1 MDNQNIEYMKKQI
14 ELMKDK
20 VDFANTVSTVM
31 LAVAAL
37 VTTIAFF
44 VVVYQ
49 VILNTN
55 TVSKIKREN
64 SAVIKKT
71 LHPLIV
77 NQLYSLSIIEQPEQF
92 ESAAVLLNLINKEFR
107 GDSVLENLVYERYI
121 RIRAGK
127 VKMFFEMNMD
137 IDFFNGWYQKPT

>member
-1 MDNQNIEYMKKQI
+1 
-14 ELMKDK
+14 MKDK

-121 RIRAGK
+121 RY
-127 VKMFFEMNMD
+127 
-137 IDFFNGWYQKPT
+137 WLL